1 MKLPYLLA
9 CLSVFAFADIAYQK
23 PPREI
28 LDVLN
33 AAGPVRASVNPTH
46 THVIFSE
53 QLRYPPISEIA
64 APMLRLAGFRIN
76 PANNGPHRIFVN
88 VSLVLQSV
96 DADRSIKLQT
106 PPDAKLSA
114 PKWSP
119 DGKHFAFTNTTASSV
134 DLWVGETATGQ
145 VHKIAGARLNAA
157 TMQTAPAGAP
167 GAGQGDHV
175 YQWMADNKTLLVE
188 LIPAARGRV
197 PTEPEIPQGPH
208 TQESLAHAGPAPTY
222 EDMLKNALDEDLFDY
237 YATAQAAWVD
247 TTSDRVQPIG
257 KPGIFETLMPSPDG
271 KDILVARIH
280 KPYSYLHPM
289 RAFATDV
296 EVWDS
301 SGKSIY
307 KVASLPVQER
317 VPIEGVPAG
326 PRSYQWRPTDPATL
340 VWVEAMDGGNPK
352 EKVPHRDRLLMIQT
366 PFQGEPAEWFKTEQ
380 RFRGMEFGDNGSVAL
395 VEDFD
400 RNKRW
405 QRTFLVNPDQ
415 PSKPAKVLFSLNV
428 QDRYHSPG
436 TPVMRRLTNGQRA
449 VHISNGAMF
458 LSGVGAS
465 PQGDHPFFDRYDLE
479 AAKAQRLFQSEGGAY
494 ETFVAML
501 DDSGSK
507 ILTQRESPAQ
517 PPNYYVRT
525 TGPGATEKA
534 LTHYPDP
541 TPQLRGITKQLVT
554 YKREDGVPLSF
565 TLYLPP
571 GYKTGRLPTVVWA
584 YPREFNDG
592 DTAGQIAGSTD
603 RFTEITGPS
612 HLFFL
617 LRGYAILDDAA
628 MPVIG
633 TPETVNNT
641 YLEQI
646 VMDAKAAIDKAVEM
660 GVTDRERVGVGGHSY
675 GAFMT
680 ANLLAHCNLFRA
692 GIARSGAYNR
702 TLTPFGFQTERRILW
717 EAPDVYLRMS
727 PFLNADK
734 IKAPI
739 LLIHGEADDNTG
751 TFPVQSERMYHA
763 IRGNGGTVRYVTL
776 PGEAHGYAA
785 KETIEHVLYEMIS
798 WFDKYVKNAGSAST
812 GA

>member
-1 MKLPYLLA
+1 MKLRYLLV
-9 CLSVFAFADIAYQK
+9 CLAALAFADIGYQK
-23 PPREI
+23 PPKEV

-33 AAGPVRASVNPTH
+33 APAPVRASVNPSH
-46 THVIFSE
+46 THVILAE
-53 QLRYPPISEIA
+53 PLRYPPISEVA

-76 PANNGPHRIFVN
+76 PANNGPHRSFLN
-88 VSLVLQSV
+88 VSLVLEGIDDGHTV
-96 DADRSIKLQT
+96 KLAT
-106 PPDAKLSA
+106 PPGAQLSA
-114 PKWSP
+114 VKWSP
-119 DGKHFAFTNTTASSV
+119 DGKRFAFTNTSANSIE
-134 DLWVGETATGQ
+134 LWVGETATGQ
-145 VHKIAGARLNAA
+145 IHKLAGVHLNAA
-157 TMQTAPAGAP
+157 TLQSGPMAPA
-167 GAGQGDHV
+167 DHV
-175 YQWMADNKTLLVE
+175 YQWMGDNHTLLVE
-188 LIPAARGRV
+188 LVPAQRGPVPAEPAIP
-197 PTEPEIPQGPH
+197 TGPH
-208 TQESLAHAGPAPTY
+208 TQETLGHAGPAPTY

-237 YATAQAAWVD
+237 YATAQPAWVD
-247 TTSDRVQPIG
+247 ASSDSVKPFG
-257 KPGIFETLMPSPDG
+257 KPGIFQTLMPSPNG
-271 KDILVARIH
+271 KALLVARVH

-289 RAFATDV
+289 QAFPKEV
-296 EVWDS
+296 EVWDAG
-301 SGKSIY
+301 GKSMY
-307 KVASLPVQER
+307 KVASLPLQER
-317 VPIEGVPAG
+317 VPIEGVPVG
-326 PRSYQWRPTDPATL
+326 PRGYEWRPTDPATL

-352 EKVPHRDRLLMIQT
+352 EKVPHRDRLMMIKS
-366 PFQGEPAEWFKTEQ
+366 PFQGEPAEWFKTEE
-380 RFRGMEFGDNGSVAL
+380 RFAGMEFGDNGSVAL
-395 VEDFD
+395 VEDYD
-400 RNKRW
+400 RHKRW

-415 PSKPAKVLFSLNV
+415 PSAPAKVLFSLNV

-436 TPVMRRLTNGQRA
+436 TPVTTRLANGQRA
-449 VHISNGAMF
+449 VHISGGTMF
-458 LSGVGAS
+458 LSGAGAT
-465 PQGDHPFFDRYDLE
+465 PDGDRPFFDRYDLQSV
-479 AAKAQRLFQSEGGAY
+479 KAERLFRSQAGSY
-494 ETFVAML
+494 ESFVAML
-501 DDSGSK
+501 DDSGTK
-507 ILTQRESPAQ
+507 ILTERQSPTQ
-517 PPNYYVRT
+517 PPNFYVRT
-525 TGPGATEKA
+525 TGAGGGEKA

-571 GYKTGRLPTVVWA
+571 GYQQGTRLPTVVWA

-592 DTAGQIAGSTD
+592 DTAGQVSGSTD

-617 LRGYAILDDAA
+617 LRGYAILDETA

-633 TPETVNNT
+633 DPETVNNT
-641 YLEQI
+641 YIEQI
-646 VMDAKAAIDKAVEM
+646 VMDAKAAIDKAVAM
-660 GVTDRERVGVGGHSY
+660 GVTDRDRVGVGGHSY

-727 PFLNADK
+727 PFLSADK

-751 TFPVQSERMYHA
+751 TFPIQSERMYQA

-798 WFDKYVKNAGSAST
+798 WFDKYVKNAGGST